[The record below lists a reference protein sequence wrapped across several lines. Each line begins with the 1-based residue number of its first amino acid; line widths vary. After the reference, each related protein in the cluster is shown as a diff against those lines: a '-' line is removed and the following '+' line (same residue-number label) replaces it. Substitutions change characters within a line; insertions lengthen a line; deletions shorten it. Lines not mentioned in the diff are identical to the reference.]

1 MSDKLVFEDTVRSA
15 FAGVSWT
22 HKIHEKQA
30 DIYYAQFKVMETA
43 KITISVLA
51 SIGIVSL
58 IISDPLWLKII
69 SALISGGSAFI
80 STYYQS
86 FKTYEQIENHKNTA
100 RELLA
105 LRDRYIHLLLKI
117 KINDDVSDLIEE
129 FETLEKDKHKIYD
142 TAPITTKKAVN
153 LAREALNVS
162 HDNNYT
168 DDEIDGMLPESL
180 QKEKEVHA
188 AKL

>member
-117 KINDDVSDLIEE
+117 KINDDVSDSSKNL
-129 FETLEKDKHKIYD
+129 KH
-142 TAPITTKKAVN
+142 
-153 LAREALNVS
+153 
-162 HDNNYT
+162 
-168 DDEIDGMLPESL
+168 
-180 QKEKEVHA
+180 
-188 AKL
+188 

>member
-86 FKTYEQIENHKNTA
+86 FKTYEQIENHKN
-100 RELLA
+100 
-105 LRDRYIHLLLKI
+105 
-117 KINDDVSDLIEE
+117 
-129 FETLEKDKHKIYD
+129 KDQ
-142 TAPITTKKAVN
+142 
-153 LAREALNVS
+153 RRCF
-162 HDNNYT
+162 
-168 DDEIDGMLPESL
+168 
-180 QKEKEVHA
+180 
-188 AKL
+188 

>member
-1 MSDKLVFEDTVRSA
+1 MNDKLVVEETVRSA

-30 DIYYAQFKVMETA
+30 DIYYSQFKIMEIA
-43 KITISVLA
+43 KIISSVLA
-51 SIGIVSL
+51 SIGILSL

-69 SALISGGSAFI
+69 SALVSGVSAFI

-86 FKTYEQIENHKNTA
+86 FKTYEQIENHKRTA

-117 KINDDVSDLIEE
+117 RMNDNVADLVEE
-129 FETLEKDKHKIYD
+129 FEMLEKDKHSIYD
-142 TAPITTKKAVN
+142 SAPITTNKAVKM
-153 LAREALNVS
+153 ASEALKIS
-162 HDNNYT
+162 HDNSYT
-168 DDEIDGMLPESL
+168 DDEIDGTLPECL
-180 QKEKEVHA
+180 HKGDTHA
-188 AKL
+188 SKL

>member
-1 MSDKLVFEDTVRSA
+1 MK
-15 FAGVSWT
+15 
-22 HKIHEKQA
+22 
-30 DIYYAQFKVMETA
+30 TA
-43 KITISVLA
+43 KITFSVLA

-86 FKTYEQIENHKNTA
+86 FKTYGQIENRKNTA
-100 RELLA
+100 RELLE
-105 LRDRYIHLLLKI
+105 LRDRYIHWLLKI

-129 FETLEKDKHKIYD
+129 FETLEKDKHSIYD
-142 TAPITTKKAVN
+142 TAPITTTKAVN
-153 LAREALNVS
+153 LARESLNVS

-168 DDEIDGMLPESL
+168 DDEIDGMLPEGL

-188 AKL
+188 AKLRFSNILFFTCFRHKCHGSYLRRNRKKTQLTLLRAFRRG

>member
-1 MSDKLVFEDTVRSA
+1 M
-15 FAGVSWT
+15 
-22 HKIHEKQA
+22 
-30 DIYYAQFKVMETA
+30 
-43 KITISVLA
+43 
-51 SIGIVSL
+51 
-58 IISDPLWLKII
+58 
-69 SALISGGSAFI
+69 
-80 STYYQS
+80 
-86 FKTYEQIENHKNTA
+86 
-100 RELLA
+100 
-105 LRDRYIHLLLKI
+105 LLKI

-153 LAREALNVS
+153 LAREALDVS